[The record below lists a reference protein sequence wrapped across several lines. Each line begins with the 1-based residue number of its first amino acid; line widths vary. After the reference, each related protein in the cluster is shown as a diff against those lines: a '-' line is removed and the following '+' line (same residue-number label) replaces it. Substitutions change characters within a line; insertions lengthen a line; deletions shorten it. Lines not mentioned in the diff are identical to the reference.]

1 VRRALG
7 PVLAALAAGLLLASS
22 AAPAAAGSSDGS
34 AAGAIARLGAV
45 TASRAE
51 VGSCVTL
58 TGGGFAP
65 STEVVVRDGHQQV
78 RTVRSGANGA
88 IAAGVCFNGA
98 AQPGRHTL
106 SATGPMRGG
115 GIRAVSSD
123 VYVVGGSAVARAPHH
138 GSAAGH
144 SRLTSIV
151 TLALLVGIPLIVL
164 VVTVTMLL
172 RAAGRLR
179 ARRRLARQAAEA
191 SVLIDTSAGGA
202 RHRRPR
208 PAVVIPLLAGLAVAV
223 LLTVAYGAARLTD
236 MVRQLHHSTTEVA
249 RAVHH
254 LQLGESSAAGTQAQ
268 RAVDAAAAAHRDETD
283 PVFRLLVRLPGLR
296 QVGNALRVDR
306 QVAETAALSVGRAPA
321 DQQARADSGLAQLSA
336 LHDTGWGPVDDRADD
351 LRGSLA
357 ALGAE
362 ARALVSADELRAPM
376 LAEGRRY
383 LLLLQDDRQARA
395 TGGLVTTH
403 ALLTVGA
410 RALSLGSVAPADP
423 SWQAINLTPDF
434 PTVAQTAMELWR
446 HQGGPAV
453 DGVVAVDD
461 VALSR
466 LGADPAAAPADQLR
480 TAFDALRSA
489 TKTAVGFDATI
500 VSAGSGGHVQLWSAH
515 PQEQQQLARLS
526 VGGALSGRP
535 AGSFEVVTQS
545 VGGGADAGRLRRDV
559 DDAWRPTLRRDDVGA
574 GLQLMNEAGV
584 DVRLSNAAAVAQP
597 TWLLLYLPR
606 GSGFL
611 NATVDGTA
619 VTLHSDE
626 DQGQTVVSTL
636 VTVPA
641 GGSTL
646 VSVRLVTPTPDG
658 RPPVYIRQ
666 PRIVAD
672 DVRITRV

>member
-1 VRRALG
+1 
-7 PVLAALAAGLLLASS
+7 
-22 AAPAAAGSSDGS
+22 
-34 AAGAIARLGAV
+34 
-45 TASRAE
+45 
-51 VGSCVTL
+51 
-58 TGGGFAP
+58 
-65 STEVVVRDGHQQV
+65 
-78 RTVRSGANGA
+78 
-88 IAAGVCFNGA
+88 
-98 AQPGRHTL
+98 
-106 SATGPMRGG
+106 
-115 GIRAVSSD
+115 
-123 VYVVGGSAVARAPHH
+123 
-138 GSAAGH
+138 
-144 SRLTSIV
+144 
-151 TLALLVGIPLIVL
+151 
-164 VVTVTMLL
+164 
-172 RAAGRLR
+172 
-179 ARRRLARQAAEA
+179 
-191 SVLIDTSAGGA
+191 
-202 RHRRPR
+202 
-208 PAVVIPLLAGLAVAV
+208 
-223 LLTVAYGAARLTD
+223 
-236 MVRQLHHSTTEVA
+236 
-249 RAVHH
+249 
-254 LQLGESSAAGTQAQ
+254 
-268 RAVDAAAAAHRDETD
+268 
-283 PVFRLLVRLPGLR
+283 
-296 QVGNALRVDR
+296 
-306 QVAETAALSVGRAPA
+306 
-321 DQQARADSGLAQLSA
+321 
-336 LHDTGWGPVDDRADD
+336 
-351 LRGSLA
+351 
-357 ALGAE
+357 
-362 ARALVSADELRAPM
+362 M

-410 RALSLGSVAPADP
+410 HALSLGSVAPADT

-545 VGGGADAGRLRRDV
+545 VGGGADAGKLRRDV

-584 DVRLSNAAAVAQP
+584 DVRLSNSAAVAQP

-646 VSVRLVTPTPDG
+646 VSVRLLTPNPDG